1 LLFLNST
8 VEDEFEENM
17 EEGEDDIMK
26 NIMEQLEDK
35 YSLKLTEEV

>member
-1 LLFLNST
+1 MLFLNST